1 MKLPSIIPFKG
12 NEYRL
17 SMSSLHLKRI
27 HTAGA
32 AYIEKVNK
40 VISYELKE
48 SKIATRH

>member
-1 MKLPSIIPFKG
+1 MF
-12 NEYRL
+12 
-17 SMSSLHLKRI
+17 MLHLKRTI
-27 HTAGA
+27 AFAGG